1 MFFSCNFLL
10 KDTLIYLTGF
20 FSRLGYLM
28 NVARNGLPLPKAYV
42 NVFFLL
48 GIYRLYLKDV
58 LYYNEMIS

>member
-1 MFFSCNFLL
+1 
-10 KDTLIYLTGF
+10 
-20 FSRLGYLM
+20 M

-58 LYYNEMIS
+58 LYYNEMISWEFAVTIVFWVEQSSKNYLRVFHAL